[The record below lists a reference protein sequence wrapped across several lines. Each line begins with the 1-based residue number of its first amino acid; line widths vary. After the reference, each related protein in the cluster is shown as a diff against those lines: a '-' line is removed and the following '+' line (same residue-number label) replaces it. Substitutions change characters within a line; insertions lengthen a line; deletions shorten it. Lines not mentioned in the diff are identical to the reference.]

1 MSLKA
6 NKTLWKTKKDVD
18 RNNILKLECT
28 KKIGISLG
36 PTKKGQ
42 YSRIQLAVIKKQK
55 EEMIE
60 GS

>member
-18 RNNILKLECT
+18 RNNILKLKCT
-28 KKIGISLG
+28 KKIGISPG
-36 PTKKGQ
+36 PTKKGR